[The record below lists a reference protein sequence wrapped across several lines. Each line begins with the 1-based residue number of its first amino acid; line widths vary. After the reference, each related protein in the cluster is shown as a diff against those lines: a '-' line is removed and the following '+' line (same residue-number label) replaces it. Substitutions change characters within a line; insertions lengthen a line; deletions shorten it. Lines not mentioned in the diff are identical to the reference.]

1 MPQTAIHFKN
11 VNKNYGQRA
20 VIQELS
26 FTISQGSFVT
36 ILGSSG
42 CGKTTTLKMIN
53 GLIQPTGGTI
63 SVGGRR
69 LSDWDLV
76 DLRRH
81 IGYVVQ
87 QIGLFPHMT
96 VADNI
101 AVVPKMLGWSQEKIQ
116 QRVQDLMT
124 LVQLDPQQFAQ
135 RYPSQLSG
143 GQQQRIGVARA
154 LAANPPYVLFD
165 EPFGAL
171 DAFTRVKLQ
180 KELKRIHQQLTG
192 KTFLF
197 VTHDINEALYL
208 GQRVMVMNHGK
219 IEQFASPQEVVH
231 HPATPFVK
239 ALLGTVQQNKS
250 LWEGDSHD

>member
-1 MPQTAIHFKN
+1 MPQTAIQFKE
-11 VNKNYGQRA
+11 VSKDYGQRS
-20 VIQELS
+20 VIKNLS
-26 FTISQGSFVT
+26 FDIPEGAFVT

-53 GLIQPTGGTI
+53 GLIHPTAGTI
-63 SVGGRR
+63 SVGGRK

-76 DLRRH
+76 NLRRH

-101 AVVPKMLGWSQEKIQ
+101 AVVPQMLGWSQDKIQ
-116 QRVQDLMT
+116 QRVQELMK
-124 LVQLDPQQFAQ
+124 LVQLNPRQFAQ

-171 DAFTRVKLQ
+171 DALTRINLQ
-180 KELKRIHQQLTG
+180 KEI
-192 KTFLF
+192 
-197 VTHDINEALYL
+197 
-208 GQRVMVMNHGK
+208 K
-219 IEQFASPQEVVH
+219 I
-231 HPATPFVK
+231 
-239 ALLGTVQQNKS
+239 
-250 LWEGDSHD
+250 